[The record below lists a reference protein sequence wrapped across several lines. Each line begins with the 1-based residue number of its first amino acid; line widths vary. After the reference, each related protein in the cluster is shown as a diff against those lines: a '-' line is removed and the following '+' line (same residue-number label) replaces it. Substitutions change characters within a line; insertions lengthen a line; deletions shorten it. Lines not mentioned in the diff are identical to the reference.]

1 MENPLVYAVKHKE
14 ESVRMASRSGGI
26 FTAISDIV
34 LREGGVVYGCALD
47 RKFRASHIRAET
59 KEERNRMRGS
69 KYVQSDMADTMKN
82 IRKDL
87 EAGRRVL
94 FSGTSCQ
101 VAGLYS
107 FLGKDYG
114 ELLFCMDILCQGV
127 PSPLVWE
134 RYLQWQQ
141 ELNGMECTDVN
152 FRNKKDF
159 GWEASVETLTFGR
172 ADGSEKTVHSQVFR
186 NLFGSHRIIRESC
199 YQCPYKEITHQ
210 SDMTVGD
217 FWGIDRAAPGFDD
230 NCGVSLVLVNTK
242 RAAELFDAAKEEL
255 DYVPCRI
262 EDSMQTALKK
272 PVLRPEGR
280 DEFWRDFREH
290 DFYYIAEKYGHYN
303 EESGAKLDRIA
314 RRYKNR
320 NKWVLVKKV
329 YRRLKQCGKRIFN
342 LSKKSSASKP

>member
-59 KEERNRMRGS
+59 KEERDRMRGS

-152 FRNKKDF
+152 FRKI
-159 GWEASVETLTFGR
+159 GR
-172 ADGSEKTVHSQVFR
+172 ASC
-186 NLFGSHRIIRESC
+186 RER
-199 YQCPYKEITHQ
+199 
-210 SDMTVGD
+210 V
-217 FWGIDRAAPGFDD
+217 
-230 NCGVSLVLVNTK
+230 
-242 RAAELFDAAKEEL
+242 
-255 DYVPCRI
+255 
-262 EDSMQTALKK
+262 
-272 PVLRPEGR
+272 
-280 DEFWRDFREH
+280 
-290 DFYYIAEKYGHYN
+290 
-303 EESGAKLDRIA
+303 
-314 RRYKNR
+314 
-320 NKWVLVKKV
+320 
-329 YRRLKQCGKRIFN
+329 
-342 LSKKSSASKP
+342 